1 MEKVDNTQYML
12 VEKYRPQTINDII
25 LPEEFIT
32 QIREWVQNEHVP
44 NMLLSSGQPGL
55 GKSTLT
61 HVLSN
66 ELDSEVLFI
75 NASLENGIDIL
86 RSKISDFAHTCSF
99 DGGPKIVILDEADH
113 ITPNAQA
120 AFRGFLDSFSKNCSF
135 IFTCNYKDKIIEP
148 LQDRLVKFDF
158 DEIFQNN
165 KSEIGKKSIGRLK
178 FILDNEGIE
187 YDSNDLKQI
196 LLNLYP
202 GLRDMIMYIQ
212 NNTVNNVLKISNN
225 LQKSVQYKSIIKRIN
240 DNDFTNMKKD
250 VSNLTNPDSIYTWLW
265 NNLDDI
271 IDSKSQPRV
280 ILIIAKYQFQS
291 ASSIDKTLN
300 ASAMCTE
307 LMSLD
312 LSWKI

>member
-1 MEKVDNTQYML
+1 MDKIDNTQYML

-32 QIREWVQNEHVP
+32 QIREWVKKEHVP
-44 NMLLSSGQPGL
+44 NMLLSSAQPGL

-86 RSKISDFAHTCSF
+86 RSKISDFANTCSF

-158 DEIFQNN
+158 DDIFKNN
-165 KSEIGKKSIGRLK
+165 KSEIAKKSIHRLQ
-178 FILDNEGIE
+178 FILKNENIE
-187 YDSNDLKQI
+187 YEPEDLKRI
-196 LLNLYP
+196 ILNLYP

-212 NNTVNNVLKISNN
+212 NNSVNNVLKLSDNI
-225 LQKSVQYKSIIKRIN
+225 QKSVQYKLVISHIN
-240 DNDFTNMKKD
+240 NNDFTKMRKD
-250 VSNLTNPDSIYTWLW
+250 ISNLTNADSIYTWLW
-265 NNLDDI
+265 NNLDNILD
-271 IDSKSQPRV
+271 KKMHPKV
-280 ILIIAKYQFQS
+280 ILIIARYQYQAS
-291 ASSIDKTLN
+291 AAIDKELN
-300 ASAMCTE
+300 AAAMCTE
-307 LMSLD
+307 LMGLNLD
-312 LSWKI
+312 WKE